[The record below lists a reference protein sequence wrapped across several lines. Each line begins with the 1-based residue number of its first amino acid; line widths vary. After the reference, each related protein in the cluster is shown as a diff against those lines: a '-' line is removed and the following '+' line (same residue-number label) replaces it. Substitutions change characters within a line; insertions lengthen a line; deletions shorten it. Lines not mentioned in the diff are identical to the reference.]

1 MRLVPLTLDYELTEF
16 NCGDE
21 QLNNFL
27 YEDAKPS
34 LELRIANTFILE
46 DNGRIVAY
54 FCLLNDKIS
63 KDEVIGSRWKKI
75 RAKFPRRKQFRSYP
89 TIKIGRFAVSQDYR
103 GLHIGTYLMEKLKLM
118 LYERQGQSAFR
129 YITVDAYLSAVEF
142 YGKNGFVH
150 LTKKDEDDLRN
161 KVTEQVTDVNRIS
174 ILKSISDIRDSMN
187 YLSDISKE
195 DLNNMTEDIEEILEI
210 IGNHMPEGEQ
220 YTSVITEQMISHTV
234 SVNGNKDRD
243 FIKNFVENMRTK
255 DSVAYRKYIS
265 DNKPGVDF
273 TIKVNIP
280 ESDGGGSFDTFLR
293 FDDSVFINY

>member
-1 MRLVPLTLDYELTEF
+1 MWPTLKFRLNGVGKSMRLVPLTLDYELTEF

-34 LELRIANTFILE
+34 QELRIVNTFILE
-46 DNGRIVAY
+46 DNGLIVAY

-75 RAKFPRRKQFRSYP
+75 RAKFPKGKQFRSYP

-142 YGKNGFVH
+142 YEKNGFVH
-150 LTKKDEDDLRN
+150 LTKKDED
-161 KVTEQVTDVNRIS
+161 E
-174 ILKSISDIRDSMN
+174 
-187 YLSDISKE
+187 
-195 DLNNMTEDIEEILEI
+195 
-210 IGNHMPEGEQ
+210 
-220 YTSVITEQMISHTV
+220 HT
-234 SVNGNKDRD
+234 RLM
-243 FIKNFVENMRTK
+243 F
-255 DSVAYRKYIS
+255 
-265 DNKPGVDF
+265 
-273 TIKVNIP
+273 
-280 ESDGGGSFDTFLR
+280 FDMMEMAE
-293 FDDSVFINY
+293 